1 MRNVTAA
8 SLIQQARIWTNT
20 VGSKQPPDSD
30 LLSFCN
36 TSFAMWYE
44 KIADATESDYWWEE
58 YLFTTVSG
66 VNNYLV
72 PTDQD
77 RIRRVDS
84 QVTQVPA
91 NQRWVAVRRYDEAMK
106 NVFGAMF
113 GGPAMPGGQVI
124 KISYLPIPPFLS
136 QYAFLTVPTADGLD
150 SLTFTATQAG
160 LNGQA
165 VTISFL
171 PTGVGNVAT
180 VLVSANNITVVFAYA
195 CTAQTVVTAF
205 NSVPA
210 ATYLA
215 SCTCTQPNDHVVPS
229 FVPATPLG
237 GTLQFDF
244 INGLDRYLVADMAA
258 LIAMRLGRDPSP
270 WVAERERIEPLLTI
284 RAAKRDSNEPQQC
297 KDTMRERMLESG
309 PFYAVFPYRF
319 AYRIEGQYMDLRPF
333 VA

>member
-8 SLIQQARIWTNT
+8 SLVQQARIWTNT

-30 LLSFCN
+30 LLSLCN

-72 PTDQD
+72 PADQD

-84 QVTQVPA
+84 QVTQAPQ

-113 GGPAMPGGQVI
+113 GGPAMPANQVI
-124 KISYLPIPPFLS
+124 KISYLPVPPFLS
-136 QYAFLTVPTADGLD
+136 QYAFLTIPTADTFD
-150 SLTFTATQAG
+150 SITFTATQAG

-165 VTISFL
+165 VQIQIIPGGGAGAAVVTVAGMLISVE
-171 PTGVGNVAT
+171 VG
-180 VLVSANNITVVFAYA
+180 SG

-205 NSVPA
+205 NAVPA

-215 SCTCTQPNDHVVPS
+215 SVACTQPNDVMVS
-229 FVPATPLG
+229 VRSQAPLG

-297 KDTMRERMLESG
+297 KDTMREQMFESG

-319 AYRIEGQYMDLRPF
+319 AYRVEGQYMDLRPF